1 MKAGFLVLLT
11 AGMLTLAPL
20 VAYAEFYR
28 YKDAQGVM
36 RYTDNLAE
44 VPEDQRPQVTT
55 YQEVRTPPPAPPP
68 AGERQAEGSTPA
80 DDAPIE
86 TFAVDPATLER
97 LDATKKALDQE
108 YAELMDSKQ
117 KLLKEKEEK
126 LKGLAARDVTARKD
140 YEDRVKALND
150 RIQDYE
156 KRREAFVQESS
167 ALNKSVEEAGLPQ

>member
-1 MKAGFLVLLT
+1 MTARHFVLLW
-11 AGMLTLAPL
+11 AAALSMFPIRAS
-20 VAYAEFYR
+20 AEFYR
-28 YKDAQGVM
+28 FKDAQGVM

-55 YQEVRTPPPAPPP
+55 YQEVRTATPAVETDGARQEDAAPP
-68 AGERQAEGSTPA
+68 
-80 DDAPIE
+80 DNAPIE
-86 TFAVDPATLER
+86 TFAADPATLER

-108 YAELMDSKQ
+108 YADLMDSKQ

-126 LKGLAARDVTARKD
+126 LKGLAARDVNARKD

-156 KRREAFVQESS
+156 KRREAFVQESN
-167 ALNKSVEEAGLPQ
+167 ALNKSVEEAGPAQ